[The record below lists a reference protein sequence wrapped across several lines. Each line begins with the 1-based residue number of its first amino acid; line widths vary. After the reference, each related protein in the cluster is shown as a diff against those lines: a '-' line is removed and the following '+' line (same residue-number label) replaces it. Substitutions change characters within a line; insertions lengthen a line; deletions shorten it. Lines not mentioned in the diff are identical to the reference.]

1 MELLPD
7 FSVFGWIIVALYGW
21 YVPVLLVLTCPQ
33 LQLPQKLRWV
43 PLCLLFSWLGYYL
56 LKFKLKNYPA
66 ADIFTNK

>member
-7 FSVFGWIIVALYGW
+7 LSEFAWLIAALYGW

-33 LQLPQKLRWV
+33 LHLRQKLRWV

-56 LKFKLKNYPA
+56 FKLKNPPA
-66 ADIFTNK
+66 ADMFANK